1 MIFTVDQGFV
11 VHKADSTTQ
20 VFKPSKKGLFF
31 TNVKKDVEQ
40 TGHILKTQ
48 ELRIKLNTLLK
59 STLMMYML
67 VLFKT

>member
-1 MIFTVDQGFV
+1 VIFTVDQGFV

-40 TGHILKTQ
+40 TGHILINTVAKKKT
-48 ELRIKLNTLLK
+48 
-59 STLMMYML
+59 
-67 VLFKT
+67 